1 MNLIGFTSYGF
12 PEVYAAF
19 FTWDPLFFKDLR
31 AQLTPIQDYR
41 HRDRPSDVDPSE
53 CFLWSLDYPQI
64 WGWRNTFNI
73 SSMGSTSAGELDPMR
88 VYVRSL
94 ASP

>member
-1 MNLIGFTSYGF
+1 VNLIEFISYGF

-31 AQLTPIQDYR
+31 AQLTPIQDLR

-53 CFLWSLDYPQI
+53 CFCGLLLIPKFTAEETLPQI
-64 WGWRNTFNI
+64 LLKDLIR
-73 SSMGSTSAGELDPMR
+73 
-88 VYVRSL
+88 
-94 ASP
+94 